1 MEYNVECIVQRYK
14 TMVGKRVRHLP
25 EDVFAHDIKVE
36 RAVVTRI
43 EADRV
48 VVTRMKEEATL
59 SPCHPA
65 ILPS

>member
-1 MEYNVECIVQRYK
+1 
-14 TMVGKRVRHLP
+14 MVGKRVRHLP